1 MVIIMHIV
9 KYESPSINPVFFHSE
24 IIDWNFEE
32 KIIKDHQKYCFRFQL
47 IFDKGIK
54 ENRQVWR
61 IFYKKRSYSGKAYDS
76 GSIVLS

>member
-1 MVIIMHIV
+1 MHIV

-24 IIDWNFEE
+24 IIDWNFQE

-54 ENRQVWR
+54 ENRQVGG
-61 IFYKKRSYSGKAYDS
+61 FSTKKEAILYFEIAPF
-76 GSIVLS
+76 I